1 MHGLTEIPKRFHYEI
16 FFRNNEQRFEYTVE
30 LDPDT
35 LEHEAPP
42 NAASRWTEL
51 AYKQCPH
58 CPLKPEETPHCPLAL
73 RVSPLIN
80 VPKCKSYDPVRV
92 VVTQDD
98 KRISMETT
106 AQEAFSSLLGLIMPT
121 SGCPHTAFFK
131 PMAWYHQPF
140 AASDET
146 LFRVCAS
153 YLMGSFLL
161 QRDFLQ
167 KELLPK
173 EPLINGQPPDLNV
186 LKTVYDNM
194 HTINVKLASRL
205 TYDVQT
211 DSTLNAIVLLD
222 LLTKDLPMAIDEGL
236 NELRCLF
243 EKASSKPG

>member
-16 FFRNNEQRFEYTVE
+16 FFRHNDQRFEYAVE

-35 LEHEAPP
+35 LEHDAP
-42 NAASRWTEL
+42 AGAEGLWTEL
-51 AYKQCPH
+51 GYKQCPH
-58 CPLKPEETPHCPLAL
+58 CPLNPVEIAHCPLAL
-73 RVSPLIN
+73 RVAPLTS

-92 VVTQDD
+92 VVTQEEKKVSLD
-98 KRISMETT
+98 TT

-140 AASDET
+140 AAADET
-146 LFRVCAS
+146 LFRVCSS
-153 YLMGSFLL
+153 YLTSRFLL
-161 QRDFLQ
+161 GG
-167 KELLPK
+167 E
-173 EPLINGQPPDLNV
+173 GTPDLAT

-236 NELRCLF
+236 NELRRLF
-243 EKASSKPG
+243 EKAHANAR

>member
-16 FFRNNEQRFEYTVE
+16 FFRNSDQRFEYAVE

-35 LEHEAPP
+35 LEHEAP
-42 NAASRWTEL
+42 AGSAGLWTEL
-51 AYKQCPH
+51 TYKQCPH
-58 CPLKPEETPHCPLAL
+58 CPLKPEEYPHCPLAL
-73 RVSPLIN
+73 RVSPLTH

-98 KRISMETT
+98 KRVSMETT

-140 AASDET
+140 AAADET

-161 QRDFLQ
+161 N
-167 KELLPK
+167 KESPAK
-173 EPLINGQPPDLNV
+173 GQPPDLNA
-186 LKTVYDNM
+186 LKTIYDNM

-222 LLTKDLPMAIDEGL
+222 LLTKDMPMAIDEGL
-236 NELRCLF
+236 NELRQLF
-243 EKASSKPG
+243 EKARSLP

>member
-16 FFRNNEQRFEYTVE
+16 FFRNNDQRFEYAVE

-35 LEHEAPP
+35 LEHEAPA
-42 NAASRWTEL
+42 NAAALWTEL
-51 AYKQCPH
+51 GYKQCPH
-58 CPLKPEETPHCPLAL
+58 CPLSVETTPHCPLAL
-73 RVSPLIN
+73 RVSPLTR

-98 KRISMETT
+98 KRISLDTT

-121 SGCPHTAFFK
+121 SGCPHTSFFK

-140 AASDET
+140 AAADET

-153 YLMGSFLL
+153 FLMQDFLL
-161 QRDFLQ
+161 N
-167 KELLPK
+167 K
-173 EPLINGQPPDLNV
+173 EPLNQPGNSQQPPDLQA
-186 LKTVYDNM
+186 LKTVYSNM

-222 LLTKDLPMAIDEGL
+222 LLTKDMPMAIDDGL
-236 NELRCLF
+236 NELRQLF
-243 EKASSKPG
+243 GKSRNHL

>member
-16 FFRNNEQRFEYTVE
+16 FFRNSDQRFEYIVE

-35 LEHEAPP
+35 LEHAAPP
-42 NAASRWTEL
+42 GNAPLWAEL
-51 AYKQCPH
+51 SHKQCPH
-58 CPLKPEETPHCPLAL
+58 CPLKPETTPHCPLAL
-73 RVSPLIN
+73 RVAPLAK
-80 VPKCKSYDPVRV
+80 VPKCRSYDPVRA

-98 KRISMETT
+98 KRISIDTT
-106 AQEAFSSLLGLIMPT
+106 AQEAFSSLLGLLMAT
-121 SGCPHTAFFK
+121 SGCPHTHFFK

-140 AASDET
+140 ATADET

-153 YLMGSFLL
+153 HLIAEFLL
-161 QRDFLQ
+161 R
-167 KELLPK
+167 
-173 EPLINGQPPDLNV
+173 NGQPPDLMA
-186 LKTVYDNM
+186 LKTLYDNM

-236 NELRCLF
+236 NELHQLF
-243 EKASSKPG
+243 EKAEKG